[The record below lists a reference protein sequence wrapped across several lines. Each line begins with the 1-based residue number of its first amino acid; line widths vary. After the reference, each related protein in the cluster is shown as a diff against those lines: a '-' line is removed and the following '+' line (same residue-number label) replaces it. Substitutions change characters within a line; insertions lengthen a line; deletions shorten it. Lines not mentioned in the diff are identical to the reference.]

1 MSLRLRLCL
10 SRAWVLAC
18 LIAPLGVMAAE
29 PPQRVVSVGGHVTEI
44 IYALGAESRLVGA
57 DSSSIY
63 PEAAT
68 KLPTV
73 GYLRQVGVEGVA
85 SLQPDMIIASHD
97 IGPPPAVEKLK
108 ALGIP
113 LVITAQTDSIDEAAR
128 RIREVGNALGLVEQA
143 DALAS
148 KVQSEADA
156 ESQRLNA
163 MPGPRPKVALFLGFG
178 HASPMA
184 AGAETAGDAMIRLA
198 GGDNVFAGVKGF
210 KPVNAEALIAASP
223 DVIVVMRQ
231 ALTQYGSL
239 DAVLKALKGIEHTPA
254 GQQRRV
260 VVMDVMSVFSFGP
273 RLPQSI
279 KSLGEGMRSNTSVA
293 HKGGV

>member
-1 MSLRLRLCL
+1 MSLRISLSMSCL
-10 SRAWVLAC
+10 VL
-18 LIAPLGVMAAE
+18 PLQLLAAE

-44 IYALGAESRLVGA
+44 IYALGAESRLVGT

-68 KLPTV
+68 KLPMV

-97 IGPPPAVEKLK
+97 IGPPSALDKLK
-108 ALGIP
+108 TLGIP
-113 LVITAQTDSIDEAAR
+113 LVITSQTDSIDEAAR
-128 RIREVGNALGLVEQA
+128 RIREVGKALGLVEQA
-143 DALAS
+143 DALAN
-148 KVQSEADA
+148 KVQREAEA

-163 MPGPRPKVALFLGFG
+163 MPGSRPKVALFLGFG
-178 HASPMA
+178 HASPMV

-210 KPVNAEALIAASP
+210 KPVTAEALIAASP
-223 DVIVVMRQ
+223 DVIVVMQQ
-231 ALTQYGSL
+231 AVKQYGSL
-239 DAVLKALKGIEHTPA
+239 DGVLKALKGIEHTPA

-279 KSLGEGMRSNTSVA
+279 KALGEGIRGNTDLA
-293 HKGGV
+293 NKGGT

>member
-1 MSLRLRLCL
+1 MKPRALYAAGL
-10 SRAWVLAC
+10 SML
-18 LIAPLGVMAAE
+18 LLPIMAGAQQ
-29 PPQRVVSVGGHVTEI
+29 PARVVSVGGHVTEI
-44 IYALGAESRLVGA
+44 IYALGAQDRLVGV

-63 PEAAT
+63 PQAAT
-68 KLPTV
+68 LLPSV

-97 IGPPPAVEKLK
+97 IGPPPAVEKLR

-113 LVITAQTDSIDEAAR
+113 LVITAQTDSIDEAAQ
-128 RIREVGNALGLVEQA
+128 RIREVGKALGLVEQA
-143 DALAS
+143 GALAS
-148 KVQSEADA
+148 KVQREADA

-163 MPGPRPKVALFLGFG
+163 LPDPRPKVALFLGFG
-178 HASPMA
+178 HASPMV

-210 KPVNAEALIAASP
+210 KPVTAEALIAASP
-223 DVIVVMRQ
+223 EVIVVMQQ

-279 KSLGEGMRSNTSVA
+279 KVLGEGMRGNTVLA
-293 HKGGV
+293 HQAGG